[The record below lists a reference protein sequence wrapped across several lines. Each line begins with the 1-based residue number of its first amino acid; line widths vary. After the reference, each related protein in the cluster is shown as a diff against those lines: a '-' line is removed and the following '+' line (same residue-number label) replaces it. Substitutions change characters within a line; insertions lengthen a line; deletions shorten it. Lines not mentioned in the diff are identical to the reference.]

1 MACCEFLETA
11 TLEPLP
17 AEQPGIDDI
26 VASDLKSMDRELIST
41 SKFLSLVLRHR
52 PEKIGIRLDDEGWVE
67 IDALLAAASRFG
79 RKLTRP
85 LLERVVRE
93 NDKQRF
99 AISSDGRHIRANQGH
114 SVAVDLGLHP
124 VEPPELLY
132 HGTVAKFL
140 DSIRASGLVRGTRQY
155 VHLSPDLET
164 ARRVGQRRGQPVIL
178 VVEAGRM
185 WRDGHLFYRSENGV
199 WLTEHVPPEYLRPD

>member
-1 MACCEFLETA
+1 
-11 TLEPLP
+11 
-17 AEQPGIDDI
+17 
-26 VASDLKSMDRELIST
+26 MDRDLIST
-41 SKFLSLVLRHR
+41 SKFLSLVLRHQ
-52 PEKIGIRLDDEGWVE
+52 PEKIGLRLDDEGWVE
-67 IDALLAAASRFG
+67 VDELLAAASRSG
-79 RKLTRP
+79 RKLNRP

-99 AISSDGRHIRANQGH
+99 AISLDGRRIRANQGH
-114 SVAVDLGLHP
+114 SLAVNLRLQP

-140 DSIRASGLVRGTRQY
+140 DSIRNDGLVRGTRQY

-185 WRDGHLFYRSENGV
+185 CREGHLFYHSDNGV
-199 WLTEHVPPEYLRPD
+199 WLTEQVPAVYLRWD

>member
-1 MACCEFLETA
+1 
-11 TLEPLP
+11 
-17 AEQPGIDDI
+17 
-26 VASDLKSMDRELIST
+26 MDRELIST

-52 PEKIGIRLDDEGWVE
+52 PEKIGICLDDQGWIE
-67 IDALLAAASRFG
+67 IDELMAAANRFG

-99 AISSDGRHIRANQGH
+99 AISFDGKRIRANQGH
-114 SVAVDLGLHP
+114 SLAVDLGLQP
-124 VEPPELLY
+124 LEPPELLY

-140 DSIRASGLVRGTRQY
+140 GSIRAAGLVRGTRQY

-185 WRDGHLFYRSENGV
+185 WREGHLFYRSDNGV
-199 WLTEHVPPEYLRPD
+199 WLAEGVPTEYLRLD